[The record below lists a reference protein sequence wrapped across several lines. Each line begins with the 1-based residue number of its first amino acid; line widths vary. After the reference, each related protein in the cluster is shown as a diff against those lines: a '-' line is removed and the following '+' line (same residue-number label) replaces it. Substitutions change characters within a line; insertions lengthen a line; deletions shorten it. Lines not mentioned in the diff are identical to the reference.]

1 MVGSD
6 GLRRGAKL
14 LSLQLS
20 RLFDVSDRSYE
31 SAALTAELRA
41 PRDLTS

>member
-20 RLFDVSDRSYE
+20 RLFDVSDRS
-31 SAALTAELRA
+31 L
-41 PRDLTS
+41 